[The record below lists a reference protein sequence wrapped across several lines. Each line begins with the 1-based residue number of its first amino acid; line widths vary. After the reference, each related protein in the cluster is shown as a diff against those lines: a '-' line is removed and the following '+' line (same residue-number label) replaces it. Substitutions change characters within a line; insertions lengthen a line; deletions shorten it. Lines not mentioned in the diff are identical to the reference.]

1 MKNIKYYI
9 LAYSMLIYLFL
20 EKYITLLY
28 LLFKIY
34 YIDENKNVDYKYFD
48 GGKRLFGFNH
58 CKKIPSTQIVQF
70 SQLGQQNTVFKVYI
84 CMTNTYILIHMNK
97 LVDIGFGFEDNLD
110 RYIYAKR
117 NIYEE
122 KLGETLSKLISQNVQ
137 YYFTKKR
144 SIIYSKQ
151 YNNSNGRSSRFLYRN
166 K

>member
-1 MKNIKYYI
+1 
-9 LAYSMLIYLFL
+9 
-20 EKYITLLY
+20 
-28 LLFKIY
+28 
-34 YIDENKNVDYKYFD
+34 
-48 GGKRLFGFNH
+48 
-58 CKKIPSTQIVQF
+58 
-70 SQLGQQNTVFKVYI
+70 
-84 CMTNTYILIHMNK
+84 MTNTYILIHMNK

-122 KLGETLSKLISQNVQ
+122 KFGETLSKLISQNVQ